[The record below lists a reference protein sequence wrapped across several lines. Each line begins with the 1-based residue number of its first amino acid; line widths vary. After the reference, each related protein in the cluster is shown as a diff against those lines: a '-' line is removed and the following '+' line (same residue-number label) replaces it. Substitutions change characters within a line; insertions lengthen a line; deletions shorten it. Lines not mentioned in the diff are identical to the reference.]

1 MKAAAQPSPQ
11 ERIDAWLR
19 LGFSTRWRW
28 HSAEGICLILLGA
41 SSLLAAPS
49 VGTTF
54 CGTIL
59 LAAGVVTLLAVWRAE
74 RHPAPALSGLL
85 ALIAITTGLHLF
97 GSPPAEALGLTFAV
111 YFASRGSVM
120 ALLAVAL
127 RRRSF
132 NQWEWFAVSGVTGL
146 IMAMM
151 ILSGLPGPY
160 TWMLG
165 ILLGVGLIFDGSA
178 LLALVLASDEAST
191 EAPAPVFAR
200 AQAAVLPDAPVC
212 EESFNV

>member
-11 ERIDAWLR
+11 ERVDAWLR
-19 LGFSTRWRW
+19 LGLSTRWRW
-28 HSAEGICLILLGA
+28 HSAEGMCLILLGA
-41 SSLLAAPS
+41 FSLLAAPS

-54 CGTIL
+54 CGTTL

-74 RHPAPALSGLL
+74 QHPAPALSGLL

-97 GSPPAEALGLTFAV
+97 GSPSEGALGLTFAA
-111 YFASRGSVM
+111 YFASRGTVM

-127 RRRSF
+127 RRRCFS
-132 NQWEWFAVSGVTGL
+132 QWEWFAVSGVTGL

-178 LLALVLASDEAST
+178 LLALVLAFAEAGAT
-191 EAPAPVFAR
+191 APSPVFAR
-200 AQAAVLPDAPVC
+200 PEAATLPAPPVC